1 MPAEAAADRSG
12 VRYPPPMAFAIPFVA
27 GWLLNL
33 IRPMPLAGSSYRS
46 WTWVA
51 GAALMACGLALAIW
65 AGRTFR
71 RAGTPVNPF
80 EPSSALVRQ
89 GPFRFSRNPIYVG
102 MAVLYLGGSILANTF
117 WPVLF
122 LPLSLGVLYFTV
134 IRREERYL
142 STKFGAAYDEYRRQV
157 RRWI

>member
-1 MPAEAAADRSG
+1 MATPAHSG
-12 VRYPPPMAFAIPFVA
+12 VRYPPPLAFAIPFLA
-27 GWLLNL
+27 GWLLHL
-33 IRPMPLAGSSYRS
+33 VDPMPLADRNHRT
-46 WTWVA
+46 WTWLA
-51 GAALMACGLALAIW
+51 GAGLMVLGFGLAVW

-80 EPSSALVRQ
+80 EPSSALVRH

-102 MAVLYLGGSILANTF
+102 MTLLFVGGAVLADTL
-117 WPVLF
+117 WPLLL
-122 LPLSLGVLYFTV
+122 LPISLTVLYFTV

-142 STKFGAAYDEYRRQV
+142 SAKFGSAYDEYRRQV

>member
-1 MPAEAAADRSG
+1 MPVEATSDRSG
-12 VRYPPPMAFAIPFVA
+12 VRYPPPLAFAIPFVA

-33 IRPMPLAGSSYRS
+33 ARPMPLAGPDRRAAL
-46 WTWVA
+46 WLA
-51 GAALMACGLALAIW
+51 GAVLMALGFALAIW

-89 GPFRFSRNPIYVG
+89 GPFRFSRNPIYLG
-102 MAVLYLGGSILANTF
+102 MALMYLGGSVLANTF
-117 WPVLF
+117 WPVLL
-122 LPLSLGVLYFTV
+122 LPIALVVLYFTV

-142 STKFGAAYDEYRRQV
+142 SAKFGATYDEYRRQV